1 LSDFEKALMEFEP
14 VIGLEVHAQLLTQ
27 SKIFCGCTTRF
38 GNPPNTNTC
47 PVCLGMPGVLPVLN
61 RKAVE
66 LAMKVGLALGCEIR
80 PKSLFARKN
89 YFYPDLPK
97 GYQIS
102 MYDQPL
108 CVGGGITIETDQ
120 GRKRIGLTRIHLE
133 EDAGKS
139 IHQQG
144 ADDRTLVDLNRAG
157 VPLIEIVSEPDIAS
171 PEEAHHYLTMLRSV
185 LLYLEVCDG
194 NMEEGSLR
202 CDANVSVRPAGEKKF
217 GTKVELKNLNSFRFI
232 QKALQHEIERQSAVL
247 EGGGVVVQESR
258 LYDPDAGLT
267 HSMRGKEEA
276 HDYRYFPE
284 PDLLPLLVDEKWI
297 GEVGASLPELPLARK
312 DRLVKEYGIP
322 AYDADI
328 LTTTREL
335 AGYYEAVAQSSGNPK
350 GASNW
355 IMGEVLR
362 KLKEEKEE
370 ITACPISPERLA
382 ELIGMVQSGT
392 LSGSLAKEVFE
403 EMWISRR
410 APDEIVREKGLTQIS
425 DESQLLA
432 VIDQVLAA
440 NPGPLAQYRAGK
452 TATLGFFMGQVMK
465 QTKGKA
471 NPAVIQK
478 LLAERLKSS

>member
-1 LSDFEKALMEFEP
+1 MEFEP

-66 LAMKVGLALGCEIR
+66 YAIKVGLAVGCEIR
-80 PKSLFARKN
+80 GRSLFARKN

-108 CVGGGITIETDQ
+108 CVGGGITIETRKD
-120 GRKRIGLTRIHLE
+120 RKRIGLTRIHLE
-133 EDAGKS
+133 EDAGKL
-139 IHQQG
+139 IHQEG

-171 PEEAHHYLTMLRSV
+171 PSEAHTYLTMLRSI
-185 LLYLEVCDG
+185 LLYLGVCDG

-202 CDANVSVRPAGEKKF
+202 CDANVSVRPAGEKQF

-232 QKALQHEIERQSAVL
+232 QKALEYEINRQAEVL
-247 EGGGVVVQESR
+247 QGGGKVVQESR
-258 LYDPDAGLT
+258 LYDPDSDTTDL
-267 HSMRGKEEA
+267 MRGKEEA

-284 PDLLPLLVDEKWI
+284 PDLLPLIVDQKWI
-297 GEVGASLPELPLARK
+297 EEIRAGLPELPLERR
-312 DRLVKEYGIP
+312 DRLVAQYGIP
-322 AYDADI
+322 AYDADV

-335 AGYYEAVAQSSGNPK
+335 ADYYEAAAKASGNPK

-355 IMGEVLR
+355 VMGEVLR
-362 KLKEEKEE
+362 KLKEEKAE
-370 ITACPISPERLA
+370 ITACPVSPDRLA
-382 ELIGMVQSGT
+382 GLMGLIEAGT
-392 LSGSLAKEVFE
+392 ISGSLAKEVFE
-403 EMWISRR
+403 EMWATRHA
-410 APDEIVREKGLTQIS
+410 APDIVKARGLTQIS
-425 DESQLLA
+425 DEPELLA
-432 VIDQVLAA
+432 IIDQVMAA

-452 TATLGFFMGQVMK
+452 SATLGFFMGQVMK
-465 QTKGKA
+465 ATKGKG

-478 LLAERLKSS
+478 LLGEKLKGS

>member
-1 LSDFEKALMEFEP
+1 MEFEP

-66 LAMKVGLALGCEIR
+66 YAIKVGLAVGCEIR
-80 PKSLFARKN
+80 GRSLFARKN

-108 CVGGGITIETDQ
+108 CVGGGITIETRKD
-120 GRKRIGLTRIHLE
+120 RKRIGLTRIHLE
-133 EDAGKS
+133 EDAGKL
-139 IHQQG
+139 IHQEG

-171 PEEAHHYLTMLRSV
+171 PSEAHTYLTMLRSI
-185 LLYLEVCDG
+185 LLYLGVCDG

-202 CDANVSVRPAGEKKF
+202 CDANVSVRPAGEKQF

-232 QKALQHEIERQSAVL
+232 QKALEYEINRQAEVL
-247 EGGGVVVQESR
+247 QGGGKVVQESR
-258 LYDPDAGLT
+258 LYDPDSDTTDL
-267 HSMRGKEEA
+267 MRGKEEA

-284 PDLLPLLVDEKWI
+284 PDLLPLIVDQKWI
-297 GEVGASLPELPLARK
+297 EEIRAGLPELPLERR
-312 DRLVKEYGIP
+312 DRLVAQYGIP
-322 AYDADI
+322 AYDADV

-335 AGYYEAVAQSSGNPK
+335 ADYYEAAAKASGNPK

-355 IMGEVLR
+355 VMGEVLR
-362 KLKEEKEE
+362 KLKEEKAE
-370 ITACPISPERLA
+370 ITACPVSPDRLA
-382 ELIGMVQSGT
+382 GLMGLIEAGT
-392 LSGSLAKEVFE
+392 ISGSLAKEVFE
-403 EMWISRR
+403 EMWATRHA
-410 APDEIVREKGLTQIS
+410 APDIVKARGLTQIS
-425 DESQLLA
+425 DEPELLA
-432 VIDQVLAA
+432 IIDQVMAA

-452 TATLGFFMGQVMK
+452 SATLGFFMGQVMK
-465 QTKGKA
+465 ATQGKG
-471 NPAVIQK
+471 NPTVIQK
-478 LLAERLKSS
+478 LLGEKLKGS

>member
-1 LSDFEKALMEFEP
+1 
-14 VIGLEVHAQLLTQ
+14 
-27 SKIFCGCTTRF
+27 
-38 GNPPNTNTC
+38 
-47 PVCLGMPGVLPVLN
+47 
-61 RKAVE
+61 
-66 LAMKVGLALGCEIR
+66 
-80 PKSLFARKN
+80 

-108 CVGGGITIETDQ
+108 CVGGEITIDTAAG

-157 VPLIEIVSEPDIAS
+157 VPLIEIVSEPDLAS
-171 PEEAHHYLTMLRSV
+171 PEEAHTYLTMLRSV

-202 CDANVSVRPAGEKKF
+202 CDANVSVRPVGEKKL

-232 QKALQHEIERQSAVL
+232 HKALQHEIERQGAVL
-247 EGGGVVVQESR
+247 QGGGMVIQESR
-258 LYDPDAGLT
+258 LYDSDAGTT

-284 PDLLPLLVDEKWI
+284 PDLLPLLVDNPWI
-297 GEVGASLPELPLARK
+297 ETVRAALPELPLARK
-312 DRLVKEYGIP
+312 DRLLTEYSIP
-322 AYDADI
+322 AYDADV

-335 AGYYEAVAQSSGNPK
+335 ADYFEAVARASGNSK
-350 GASNW
+350 AASNW

-362 KLKEEKEE
+362 KLKEQKSE
-370 ITACPISPERLA
+370 IPECPIPPERLA
-382 ELIGMVQSGT
+382 ELLGMVQRGT

-403 EMWISRR
+403 EMWASRR
-410 APDEIVREKGLTQIS
+410 APEEIVRDKGLTQIS
-425 DESQLLA
+425 DESELLS

-465 QTKGKA
+465 QTKGKG
-471 NPAVIQK
+471 NPAILQK
-478 LLAERLKSS
+478 LLTQRLKGS